1 MDLMSH
7 PSFASLPRQLERLAA
22 AARGGR
28 DERAGGAM
36 GPMQRLA
43 AVAVVLAVLAIAGVD
58 GWRSRVSISLSHT
71 VEILGSITNAA
82 VGGLLRGA
90 GKSVLLELVMPGAVS
105 HGEQ

>member
-1 MDLMSH
+1 
-7 PSFASLPRQLERLAA
+7 
-22 AARGGR
+22 
-28 DERAGGAM
+28 M
-36 GPMQRLA
+36 GPLQRLA

-58 GWRSRVSISLSHT
+58 GWRSRVSISLTHT